1 VDVEDP
7 SVDHGRQRD
16 VVEQFCTISP
26 HVDRAVLAQALVVEA
41 IDLGDLP
48 ALVVSADQRDPI
60 RVPHLHRFELART
73 SKISN
78 WEGGGDE

>member
-1 VDVEDP
+1 MDVEDP

-60 RVPHLHRFELART
+60 RVPYLHRFELART

-78 WEGGGDE
+78 WGRGDE